1 MTWTFDQAR
10 NVACLTCDAVLAG
23 SPVLLVTHYEDD
35 DSWAFLDG
43 QMVRE
48 QDMKVVAMASVVDR
62 HPDLVDI
69 AALPPGWTATR
80 SDLSDAWV
88 MSKNM

>member
-1 MTWTFDQAR
+1 MTWVFDQGR
-10 NVACLTCDAVLAG
+10 NVACLTCESVLAG

-62 HPDLVDI
+62 HPDLADI
-69 AALPPGWTATR
+69 ATLPPGWTATR
-80 SDLSDAWV
+80 SDLGDAWV
-88 MSKNM
+88 LSQNM